1 MDIPNIYD
9 PDEYKKYSRD
19 IEYDLEKFK
28 NPYIVGAMIHRLV
41 EERKYTNAMLKAIM
55 EKLDELITAYEKSQG
70 LKTPTKNVLS
80 ETEEEILKIVRK
92 KGKVCAE
99 DIRKAFNYKGTNAAS
114 AKLNSLCKKGFLEK
128 VRAGKKVYFLPVT

>member
-9 PDEYKKYSRD
+9 PDEYKKYSQD

-55 EKLDELITAYEKSQG
+55 EKLDELINVYQKSQG
-70 LKTPTKNVLS
+70 KAPTKKVLS
-80 ETEEEILKIVRK
+80 ETEEEILKIVKRR
-92 KGKVCAE
+92 GKVCAE
-99 DIRKAFNYKGTNAAS
+99 DIRNALKYKGTNAAS
-114 AKLNSLCKKGFLEK
+114 AKLNNLCKKGFLEK